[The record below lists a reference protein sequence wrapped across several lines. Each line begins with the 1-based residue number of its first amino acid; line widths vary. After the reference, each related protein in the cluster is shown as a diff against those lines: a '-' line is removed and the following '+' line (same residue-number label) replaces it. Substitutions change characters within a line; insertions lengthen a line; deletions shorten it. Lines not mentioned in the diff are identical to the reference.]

1 MKPLTSPHISIKEE
15 NTMADEKLEIEVLSM
30 KSFVFRLPETGN
42 IVVDVSV
49 NYFKD
54 TENNVVSEAWL
65 HPEFQK
71 AMMFLADVCSFA
83 NNGQSDEQIE
93 DRLLDYYSSS
103 EDFKNSVVAL
113 LNEDYEYFKDDHDNN
128 DNER

>member
-1 MKPLTSPHISIKEE
+1 
-15 NTMADEKLEIEVLSM
+15 MADEKLEIEVLSM
-30 KSFVFRLPETGN
+30 NSFVFRLPETGN

-71 AMMFLADVCSFA
+71 AMMFLCEQRADRRTDR
-83 NNGQSDEQIE
+83 GQAA
-93 DRLLDYYSSS
+93 RLLQFRRGLQEQRSGAP
-103 EDFKNSVVAL
+103 E
-113 LNEDYEYFKDDHDNN
+113 
-128 DNER
+128 

>member
-1 MKPLTSPHISIKEE
+1 
-15 NTMADEKLEIEVLSM
+15 MADEKLEIEVLAVN
-30 KSFVFRLPETGN
+30 SFVFRLPETGN

-54 TENNVVSEAWL
+54 TENNIVSEAWL

-83 NNGQSDEQIE
+83 NNGQTDEQIE

-103 EDFKNSVVAL
+103 EDFKNSAVAL
-113 LNEDYEYFKDDHDNN
+113 LNKDYAYFEDDNGGN

>member
-1 MKPLTSPHISIKEE
+1 
-15 NTMADEKLEIEVLSM
+15 MADEKLEIEVLSM
-30 KSFVFRLPETGN
+30 NNFVFRLPETGN

-71 AMMFLADVCSFA
+71 AMMFLCEQWANRRADR
-83 NNGQSDEQIE
+83 GQAA
-93 DRLLDYYSSS
+93 RLLQ
-103 EDFKNSVVAL
+103 FKRGLQEQRRGAP
-113 LNEDYEYFKDDHDNN
+113 K
-128 DNER
+128 